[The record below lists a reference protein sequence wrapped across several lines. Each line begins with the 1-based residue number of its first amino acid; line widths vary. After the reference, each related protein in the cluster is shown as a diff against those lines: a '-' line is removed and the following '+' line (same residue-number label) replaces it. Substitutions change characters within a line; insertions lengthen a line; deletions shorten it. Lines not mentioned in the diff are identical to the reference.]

1 MLGDIYW
8 LPVHICMPNCVCILM
23 TVDCTTKKVGCVAV
37 NCVILVGCVALHVV
51 PKFSDVNLV
60 VA

>member
-1 MLGDIYW
+1 
-8 LPVHICMPNCVCILM
+8 M